1 MLTGSLNWFEYPI
14 IAQPH
19 HTDYSGVVWHGTY
32 LTWLEEARVE
42 YLRSIGI
49 NYIDLVNLGCDLPV
63 VDLAIRY
70 HQPVFMG
77 MKAVVK
83 VSMQPFS
90 GVRLNWDYRL
100 ESPDSNILYLT
111 AQVTLVVVDRN
122 KGKIMR
128 KLPPGVKEVLSKL
141 VIVNSK

>member
-1 MLTGSLNWFEYPI
+1 M
-14 IAQPH
+14 
-19 HTDYSGVVWHGTY
+19 WHGNY
-32 LTWLEEARVE
+32 IAWLEEARVE

-70 HQPVFMG
+70 HQPVRMG
-77 MKAVVK
+77 MEALVK

-90 GVRLNWDYRL
+90 GVRINWDYRL
-100 ESPDSNILYLT
+100 ESPDSKTLYLT
-111 AQVTLVVVDRN
+111 AQVTLVVADRN

-128 KLPPGVKEVLSKL
+128 KLTPGVKEVLSKL
-141 VIVNSK
+141 LIGNEE